1 MQALENRPY
10 DELAIGETAA
20 LTRELE
26 RFGPSGL
33 KNDIIELQPGASAWA
48 GLLLSHL
55 IETQLPGLGT
65 ITLTQTLTYGRPDT
79 PSGAITA
86 TLAVREKRSD
96 GHVVLDFQCSD
107 PSGAILVHGWAEV
120 VAPREK
126 LRRAASVSSSV
137 KLHTPGARYRAALE
151 KAQGLPPI
159 RTAVVHSVDEA
170 SLRGAVE
177 AADAGLI
184 VPILVGPAARIAQA
198 AEAAGLPLGAFEL
211 IDVPHSHA
219 AAEKSVALVREGQ
232 VEALMKGALHTD
244 ELMGA
249 VVASGSGLK
258 TERRIS
264 HIFALDVPSYHKP
277 LFITDA
283 AINIY
288 PTLDDK
294 RDIVQNAIE
303 LCVALGI
310 DPPKVAILSAT
321 EMVHAKIS
329 STVEAAALCK
339 MAERGQITGG
349 LLDGPLAFDNA
360 ISKEAA
366 AAKHIASSVA
376 GDADILLAPDL
387 ESGNMIAKQLI
398 YLAGADAAGLVLG
411 ARVPIML
418 TSRADG
424 ALARVA
430 SCALAQIFIRSR
442 LSRAL

>member
-1 MQALENRPY
+1 MTHNPRPPA
-10 DELAIGETAA
+10 DPG
-20 LTRELE
+20 
-26 RFGPSGL
+26 RFS
-33 KNDIIELQPGASAWA
+33 
-48 GLLLSHL
+48 
-55 IETQLPGLGT
+55 
-65 ITLTQTLTYGRPDT
+65 
-79 PSGAITA
+79 
-86 TLAVREKRSD
+86 
-96 GHVVLDFQCSD
+96 
-107 PSGAILVHGWAEV
+107 
-120 VAPREK
+120 
-126 LRRAASVSSSV
+126 
-137 KLHTPGARYRAALE
+137 ARYRAALE

-159 RTAVVHSVDEA
+159 GTAVVHSVDEA

-310 DPPKVAILSAT
+310 DPPKVAIL
-321 EMVHAKIS
+321 
-329 STVEAAALCK
+329 
-339 MAERGQITGG
+339 
-349 LLDGPLAFDNA
+349 
-360 ISKEAA
+360 
-366 AAKHIASSVA
+366 
-376 GDADILLAPDL
+376 
-387 ESGNMIAKQLI
+387 
-398 YLAGADAAGLVLG
+398 
-411 ARVPIML
+411 
-418 TSRADG
+418 
-424 ALARVA
+424 
-430 SCALAQIFIRSR
+430 
-442 LSRAL
+442 